1 MHECIE
7 VSDDFCIQKPVRF
20 SLSSLS
26 SMVFYITELFI
37 IEYLLI
43 FQRELNS
50 VDAIRGFILSYY
62 FTVLF
67 LLLIILA

>member
-7 VSDDFCIQKPVRF
+7 VSDDFCIQKPVHF
-20 SLSSLS
+20 SLS